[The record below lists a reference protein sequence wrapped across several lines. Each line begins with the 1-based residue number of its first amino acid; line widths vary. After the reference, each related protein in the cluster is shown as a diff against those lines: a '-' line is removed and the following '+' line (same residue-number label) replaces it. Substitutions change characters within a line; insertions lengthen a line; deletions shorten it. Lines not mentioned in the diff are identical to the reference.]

1 MIKVVIVEDNV
12 IARTGLQQIVPSG
25 GDIEVAATASDA
37 ASGFEAVLHTR
48 PDVALVDLGLPD
60 ESGLSLATR
69 LLALPEPPRVLI
81 LTAFHD
87 GALVREALTGGVSG
101 FLLKDLSVED
111 LLEAVRAAHAG
122 HAVLHPEVA
131 GHLVGSLRRIDRPSP
146 QELERVAA
154 LTDREQAVLR
164 LLATGLTNAAIGRE
178 LGLTEAAVKNHV
190 THALT
195 KLDLANRVQL
205 ARFVNRV
212 GLAD

>member
-12 IARTGLQQIVPSG
+12 IARTGLQQILSSG
-25 GDIEVAATASDA
+25 GDVEVAATASDA
-37 ASGFEAVLHTR
+37 ASGLAAVLRTR
-48 PDVALVDLGLPD
+48 PDVALVDFGLPD

-87 GALVREALTGGVSG
+87 GTLVREALTGGVSG

-111 LLEAVRAAHAG
+111 LLEAVRAAHEG

-131 GHLVGSLRRIDRPSP
+131 GRLVASLRRADRPSP
-146 QELERVAA
+146 RELERLAA
-154 LTDREQAVLR
+154 LTDRERAVLR
-164 LLATGLTNAAIGRE
+164 LLATGLTNAAVGRE

-205 ARFVNRV
+205 ARFVDRV

>member
-12 IARTGLQQIVPSG
+12 IARTGLRQIVSSG
-25 GDIEVAATASDA
+25 GDIEVTATAPDA
-37 ASGFEAVLHTR
+37 ASGMEAVLRTR
-48 PDVALVDLGLPD
+48 PHVALVDLGLPD

-131 GHLVGSLRRIDRPSP
+131 GHLVGSLRRADRPSP
-146 QELERVAA
+146 QELERLAA
-154 LTDREQAVLR
+154 LTDRERAVLR